1 MLDKMQRLMRRRRK
15 RLREGL
21 PLLDTNAD
29 DDEDD
34 EADEGG
40 GAGEGGGEGNDEEEN
55 KNGGTGERGA
65 GGSAAESPRTGTAR
79 APALTRV
86 WQRRLSAERRRVQ
99 TLQDEIRV
107 AHLELHQ
114 VRHAYA
120 RLARSHRDG
129 RRRTQVEVQQLSE
142 QLLHAESRRRRM
154 EETIQ
159 DMEDAALVMQV
170 CVCERVK
177 HSERVDGRPVRG

>member
-21 PLLDTNAD
+21 PLLDNNAD

-34 EADEGG
+34 E
-40 GAGEGGGEGNDEEEN
+40 GGGEGNNAEEN
-55 KNGGTGERGA
+55 KNGETGEGGA
-65 GGSAAESPRTGTAR
+65 GGSAVEGPRTGTAR

-129 RRRTQVEVQQLSE
+129 RRRTQAEVQQLSE

-154 EETIQ
+154 EETIR

-170 CVCERVK
+170 CVCERVT
-177 HSERVDGRPVRG
+177 G